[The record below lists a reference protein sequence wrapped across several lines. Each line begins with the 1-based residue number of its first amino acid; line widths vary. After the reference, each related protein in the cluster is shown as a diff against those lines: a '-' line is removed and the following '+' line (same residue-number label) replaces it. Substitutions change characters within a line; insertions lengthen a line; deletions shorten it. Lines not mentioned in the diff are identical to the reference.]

1 MNSRYLLLLS
11 LLSQL
16 GAQTTAAGVAGG
28 SSTVLRDL
36 SAGLDQLSRNADRC
50 VVQIF
55 ATSYALNEDGVSSKI
70 NLLARQRSSGSG
82 VVLSEDGFI
91 ITNSHVIQGA
101 KRVRVQFTVFE
112 DEAFAHPE
120 IPRRQSGRQIEARI
134 VGYDRESDL
143 AVLKVGRSH
152 LPYLR
157 LGDSDQLH
165 KGQLVVAFGSPLR
178 LENSATMGIVSS
190 TSRRVKPDDVMEYI
204 QTDASVNPGNSGG
217 PLLDVEGNVVGINTF
232 IVTQSGGNEGIG
244 FAIPSNIVRNVY
256 MQIRASGHVHR
267 GSIGVSAQTLTPEL
281 AHGLSL
287 PQDRGVLLADVFPG
301 GPADTAGLMVNDIV
315 VSFDGRPLN
324 TARQLESEVYC
335 KAISE
340 RLAVEI
346 LRGKEQLSFQVPVI
360 EREDDPQRF
369 ADMVDPDKDAIP
381 KLGMLGLQI
390 DSRIS
395 AILHHLRKQYG
406 VIVAAKSAS
415 ASYSGSDE
423 LREGDVIYAVNTL
436 PVPSVDALRQ
446 AIDDL
451 DPLDSLILQ
460 VEREGRLTY
469 LALTL
474 E

>member
-1 MNSRYLLLLS
+1 MNPRYFLLLS
-11 LLSQL
+11 LLSQM
-16 GAQTTAAGVAGG
+16 GAQTTTAGAAGG

-36 SAGLDQLSRNADRC
+36 SAGLDQLSRKADQC

-55 ATSYALNEDGVSSKI
+55 ATSYAINEEGVSSKI

-82 VVLSEDGFI
+82 AVLSEDGFI
-91 ITNSHVIQGA
+91 ITNSHVVQGA
-101 KRVRVQFTVFE
+101 RRVQVQFTVFD
-112 DEAFAHPE
+112 DEAFAHPG
-120 IPRRQSGRQIEARI
+120 IPRRQSDRQIEARI

-143 AVLKVGRSH
+143 AVLKVERSH

-165 KGQLVVAFGSPLR
+165 KGQLVLAFGSPLR

-244 FAIPSNIVRNVY
+244 FAIPSNIVRNIY
-256 MQIRASGHVHR
+256 TQIRASGHVHR
-267 GSIGVSAQTLTPEL
+267 GAIGVSAETLTSEL
-281 AHGLSL
+281 AHGLGL
-287 PQDRGVLLADVFPG
+287 TQDRGVLLGDVFPK

-315 VSFDGRPLN
+315 LSFDGRPLN

-340 RLAVEI
+340 NIAIEV

-369 ADMVDPDKDAIP
+369 ADMVDPDEDAIR
-381 KLGMLGLQI
+381 KLGILGLQI
-390 DSRIS
+390 DPRIS

-406 VIVAAKSAS
+406 VIVAAKSAG

-423 LREGDVIYAVNTL
+423 LRAGDVIYSVNSL
-436 PVPSVDALRQ
+436 PVFSVDGLRQ

-451 DPLDSLILQ
+451 DPVDPLIVQ
-460 VEREGRLTY
+460 VERDGRLTY

>member
-112 DEAFAHPE
+112 DEAAHPE

-143 AVLKVGRSH
+143 AVLKVERSH

-287 PQDRGVLLADVFPG
+287 TQDRGVVLADVFPG

-315 VSFDGRPLN
+315 LSFDGRPLN

-381 KLGMLGLQI
+381 KLGILGLQI

-415 ASYSGSDE
+415 AFYSGSDE